1 MGLLI
6 NIVDSSRAVIADGV
20 WVAAQRS
27 SVEYGGT
34 STVNATWVFLAL
46 ILWMEYFT
54 LNLNLFCWLE
64 KKESKTTS
72 SDQSFLSSR
81 KVRTLQKYKKRNFG
95 VKEILESF

>member
-34 STVNATWVFLAL
+34 STANATWVFLAL
-46 ILWMEYFT
+46 ILCMEYFT

-64 KKESKTTS
+64 KKEFKNYFLR
-72 SDQSFLSSR
+72 SDRSFFDHQER
-81 KVRTLQKYKKRNFG
+81 
-95 VKEILESF
+95 